1 MDQPTDATYTLHPGT
16 PPQPPRVPGIWS
28 GLGMIALYFVLQLV
42 VGVVLLFGYGLIRG
56 LLEHGATAESVLRSM
71 QTPDLKVGLVVATM
85 AVVAACVLWL
95 VRRFWSALWRVAD
108 PPGFGFTRPSSMH
121 FIWIA
126 VLIGMAAVLFG
137 GWLTQL
143 LAHGHEISQDVT
155 KMSMAATPGMRI
167 VLALLVVCVA
177 PIVEEVLFRGVL
189 LSGLM
194 RHMRAGWAIA
204 ISALIFGSVHLPDFK
219 NFAWYPV
226 PALALLGA
234 LLAWIR
240 LRSRSLWPSIMMH
253 ATNNLV
259 AVIGWY
265 VAMHGPH

>member
-1 MDQPTDATYTLHPGT
+1 
-16 PPQPPRVPGIWS
+16 
-28 GLGMIALYFVLQLV
+28 MIALYFVLQLV
-42 VGVVLLFGYGLIRG
+42 VGVVLLFGYGLVRG
-56 LLEHGATAESVLRSM
+56 LLAHGVTAESVLRSM

-85 AVVAACVLWL
+85 VVVAACMLWL
-95 VRRFWSALWRVAD
+95 VRRFWSALWHVAD
-108 PPGFGFTRPSSMH
+108 PPGFGFTWPNSLH
-121 FIWIA
+121 FLWIA
-126 VLIGMAAVLFG
+126 VVIGVLAVLFG

-143 LAHGHEISQDVT
+143 LAHGHKISQDVT
-155 KMSMAATPGMRI
+155 MMSMAATPGMRI
-167 VLALLVVCVA
+167 LLALVVVCVA
-177 PIVEEVLFRGVL
+177 PVVEETLFRGVL

-204 ISALIFGSVHLPDFK
+204 ISAIIFGAVHLPDFK
-219 NFAWYPV
+219 FAWFPV

-265 VAMHGPH
+265 VMMHGQH